1 MAEPRWMEE
10 SPKMTGQE
18 YDSLTESG
26 DELEMERIEMP
37 TRRTVLQWALR
48 AIRAEAEVVGLRK
61 VIKALEA
68 RL

>member
-26 DELEMERIEMP
+26 DELETIRIEAQ
-37 TRRTVLQWALR
+37 TRALTWIER
-48 AIRAEAEVVGLRK
+48 LR
-61 VIKALEA
+61 VWMGWIA
-68 RL
+68 